1 MLRNSGLRQ
10 RKKED
15 EMNPMD
21 GIANLV
27 DIMLV
32 FSCGLMV
39 SIILHWNVNLTN
51 VTTILD
57 QDQLKQIDE
66 DIEVVSQDGDIVGN
80 YKSMGVVVVDPK
92 TGKMYVIQEN
102 DK

>member
-1 MLRNSGLRQ
+1 MIRNPNLYSR
-10 RKKED
+10 RRE
-15 EMNPMD
+15 EEANPMD

-27 DIMLV
+27 DVMLV
-32 FSCGLMV
+32 FACGLMV

-57 QDQLKQIDE
+57 EKQLKQIDDVE
-66 DIEVVSQDGDIVGN
+66 IISQEGEIIGN
-80 YKSMGVVVVDPK
+80 YESMGVVVVDPK

-102 DK
+102 KE